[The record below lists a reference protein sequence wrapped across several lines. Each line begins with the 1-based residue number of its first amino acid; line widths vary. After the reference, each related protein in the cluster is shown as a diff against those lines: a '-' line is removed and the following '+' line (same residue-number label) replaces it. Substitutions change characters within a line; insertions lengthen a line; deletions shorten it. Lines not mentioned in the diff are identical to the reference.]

1 VLINLHGHDENCGHV
16 FLCAPGLA
24 HKKARKTNLPGFFV
38 LYWYGLLVGVNG
50 NLFTVTSQAFK
61 GYDAFDQREQ
71 GVVLTAAHIVA
82 RMNLG
87 AALTVNDV
95 TGLDGF
101 AAEFL
106 ASKTL
111 TA

>member
-1 VLINLHGHDENCGHV
+1 
-16 FLCAPGLA
+16 
-24 HKKARKTNLPGFFV
+24 
-38 LYWYGLLVGVNG
+38 
-50 NLFTVTSQAFK
+50 
-61 GYDAFDQREQ
+61 
-71 GVVLTAAHIVA
+71 
-82 RMNLG
+82 MNLG